1 MMRRTA
7 HRRGFSIVEM
17 LVAITVGAIVF
28 GMIISVI
35 HVMMSGQRQ
44 GEVRARQQLSI
55 SRLNRRFRE
64 DIARSDAVEIDKT
77 GDSVRGLLLK
87 QGETSVRWSATGSG
101 IMRESASSASSSTRD
116 LLWLG
121 TGVRTVWEWK
131 PEEHLAVVTLRL
143 PRGFVPDSA
152 PERSPQEERRDT
164 LSILAPATA
173 MSPSDREG
181 K

>member
-1 MMRRTA
+1 MMHRTA
-7 HRRGFSIVEM
+7 PRRGFSIVEM
-17 LVAITVGAIVF
+17 LVAITVGVIVF

-64 DIARSDAVEIDKT
+64 DVARSDSVEIDKA
-77 GDSVRGLLLK
+77 GDTVRGLHLK
-87 QGETSVRWSATGSG
+87 QGEMSVRWSATGSG
-101 IMRESASSASSSTRD
+101 IMRESTSPVSASTKD

-121 TGVRTVWEWK
+121 SGVQAEWLWK
-131 PEEHLAVVTLRL
+131 PEQHLAVVTLRL
-143 PRGFVPDSA
+143 PRWFVPDSA

-164 LSILAPATA
+164 LSIVAPATA
-173 MSPSDREG
+173 MSPADGEG